1 MNIKEKPP
9 DDYYKCVKVS
19 IKHIL
24 KHHDVNQ
31 TKINGTVIKAHKIVI
46 HTLQFMKLYLMD
58 YYNNHQTLPIIDKE
72 FINCCMKIL
81 CNEKSTGRPPKS
93 EIKILKE
100 NLKKFYDIHYKPLC
114 QDECL
119 DYTYMNTILDYLTID
134 ILTMYENNIKQHYV
148 EYVEKYVNVVWH
160 KKMMIE
166 KLKKCKTTKKKRN
179 EAVNQLCS
187 QLRKIKNDLLN
198 IENNTYK
205 SKHIYHQW
213 ITENK
218 ELIIPQKDNFKKDNL
233 YYDLQCNPQDYYKHM
248 IFMMKSIEK
257 YGCSINNVFPMR
269 NEITPKHIR
278 LDTTTLVHL
287 LMTKKLGNKSDYL
300 FNGNLKRNEDKIW
313 KFFFRTERQCFKK
326 KWYSFH
332 HMIET
337 DGIACSIILLRKDKV
352 GKKVRISA
360 VPKREQYVDELD
372 DYSNLKGKKIVAI
385 DPNLSDLL
393 YCVDSDKR
401 DRNFYRYTQNQR
413 RKETKLK
420 KYQNII
426 LEHKNEKIDG
436 KTIIE
441 LETELSLYNRKTLKI
456 EEFKKYIQK
465 KNEINHKLLQ
475 FYERQLFRKLKLNG
489 YWNRLKSE
497 QNMINKFKEIFGK
510 PADTIVCIGDF
521 EQRKHRKFK
530 EPLKGKGFR
539 TLFRRNGYN
548 VYLVDEFR
556 TSCKCSNCE
565 GGECKQFRKCRNPRP
580 QKSDSILSDGALMCK
595 TCSAL
600 WNRDENSSRNIYKI
614 SYNAINEKERPLY
627 LSRSKNCEAV
637 VSGTTSVCG
646 LQHNSSAEEA
656 TNQNLHNPEKFKQ
669 GLT

>member
-1 MNIKEKPP
+1 MSEIEEKPP
-9 DDYYKCVKVS
+9 DDFFKCVKVS
-19 IKHIL
+19 L
-24 KHHDVNQ
+24 KHVLKNFEINQ
-31 TKINGTVIKAHKIVI
+31 PKINNTVIKAHKIII
-46 HTLQFMKLYLMD
+46 HTLQFMKLYLLD
-58 YYNNHQTLPIIDKE
+58 YYENNNHTLPVIDKQ
-72 FINCCMKIL
+72 FINNCMKIL
-81 CNEKSTGRPPKS
+81 CKEKAAGRPPNESTK
-93 EIKILKE
+93 KLKE
-100 NLKKFYDIHYKPLC
+100 KLSLFYDTHYKDLI
-114 QDECL
+114 QNEEL
-119 DYTYMNTILDYLTID
+119 DYTYMNTVLDYLTID
-134 ILTMYENNIKQHYV
+134 VLTMYENNIKLHYV
-148 EYVEKYVNVVWH
+148 EYVERYINVMW
-160 KKMMIE
+160 E
-166 KLKKCKTTKKKRN
+166 KNEINKDENDPETVKR
-179 EAVNQLCS
+179 QFIS
-187 QLRKIKNDLLN
+187 QLRKVKNDMLN

-205 SKHIYHQW
+205 SDSKYHKW
-213 ITENK
+213 IREQTGFVIPVKENF
-218 ELIIPQKDNFKKDNL
+218 QKNNL
-233 YYDLQCNPQDYYKHM
+233 YYDLQCSPQDYFSCM
-248 IFMMKSIEK
+248 VFMMKKVEEK
-257 YGCSINNVFPMR
+257 ECSINNVFPMR
-269 NEITPKHIR
+269 SDIIPKNIP

-287 LMTKKLGNKSDYL
+287 LMTSKQGVKSNYL
-300 FNGNLKRNEDKIW
+300 FGGNLKEKEDEIW
-313 KFFFRTERQCFKK
+313 KFFFRTERQCFSK

-332 HMIET
+332 HMIQT
-337 DGIACSIILLRKDKV
+337 DGVSCSILLLRKDKV
-352 GKKVRISA
+352 GKKVHTSKNIS
-360 VPKREQYVDELD
+360 REKYIDELD
-372 DYSNLKGKKIVAI
+372 DYSNLKSKKIVAI

-441 LETELSLYNRKTLKI
+441 LETELSLYNRKTLI
-456 EEFKKYIQK
+456 VDEFKKYIRK
-465 KNEINHKLLQ
+465 KNEINHILFQ
-475 FYERQLFRKLKLNG
+475 FYEQKLFRKLKLNG

-510 PADTIVCIGDF
+510 PKDTIVCIGDF
-521 EQRKHRKFK
+521 EQRKHRKLK

-556 TSCKCSNCE
+556 TSCRCSNCE

-580 QKSDSILSDGALMCK
+580 NKSDSILSYGALMCK

-614 SYNAINEKERPLY
+614 AYNAINGKERPLY

-646 LQHNSSAEEA
+646 LQHNSSTEEA
-656 TNQNLHNPEKFKQ
+656 TNQNLHNPENSKKD
-669 GLT
+669 